1 MIAKLTGRL
10 DFAGRDHIVIDVGG
24 VGYLVRCPARTLA
37 ALPVPGETVSVAV
50 ETLVREDAIDLYG
63 FVDPAE
69 RDWFRLLM
77 TVQGVGAKV
86 ALALLSALNPADLAA
101 AIAAEDKTMLTR
113 ADGVGPK
120 LATRLAMELKD
131 KAGTMTLGRALASTP
146 AAGGT
151 VPLGGDAAAA
161 DAVSALVNL
170 GYRRPEAA
178 GAVERAMKKLGKGAR
193 VEALIPAGLKELG
206 T

>member
-10 DFAGRDHIVIDVGG
+10 DFIGRDHAVIDVAG

-37 ALPVPGETVSVAV
+37 ALPAVDETVSVAV

-86 ALALLSALNPADLAA
+86 ALALLSALNAADLAA
-101 AIAAEDKTMLTR
+101 AIANEDKTMLTR

-131 KAGTMTLGRALASTP
+131 KVGTMTLGRALAAP
-146 AAGGT
+146 VAAAASAL
-151 VPLGGDAAAA
+151 PGDAAAA

-170 GYRRPEAA
+170 GYRRLEAA
-178 GAVERAMKKLGKGAR
+178 NAVDRAMKKLGKGAR

>member
-1 MIAKLTGRL
+1 MIAKLTGKL
-10 DFAGRDHIVIDVGG
+10 DSIGRDHIVIDCGG
-24 VGYLVRCPARTLA
+24 VGYFVRCPARTLSSF
-37 ALPVPGETVSVAV
+37 PPPGEVISVSV
-50 ETLVREDAIDLYG
+50 ETIVREDAIDLYG
-63 FVDPAE
+63 FADPAE

-86 ALALLSALNPADLAA
+86 GLSLLSALNVSDLAN
-101 AIAAEDKTMLTR
+101 AIANEDKATITR

-120 LATRLAMELKD
+120 LATRLALELKD
-131 KAGTMTLGRALASTP
+131 KVATMALGRGVPTLTP
-146 AAGGT
+146 AA
-151 VPLGGDAAAA
+151 VPALAGDAAAA

-178 GAVERAMKKLGKGAR
+178 SAVEKAMKKLGKGAR

>member
-1 MIAKLTGRL
+1 MIAKLTGRV
-10 DFAGRDHIVIDVGG
+10 DFAGRDHAVIDVNG
-24 VGYLVRCPARTLA
+24 VGYLVRCPARALA
-37 ALPVPGETVSVAV
+37 ALPPVGETVSLAI

-63 FVDPAE
+63 FAEAAE

-77 TVQGVGAKV
+77 TVQGVGPKA
-86 ALALLSALNPADLAA
+86 ALSLLSALNPADLAA
-101 AIAAEDKTMLTR
+101 AIAAEDKTALTR

-131 KAGTMTLGRALASTP
+131 KVGTMTLGRALASAPTASAVP
-146 AAGGT
+146 A
-151 VPLGGDAAAA
+151 GGDAAAA

-170 GYRRPEAA
+170 GYRRPEAT

>member
-10 DFAGRDHIVIDVGG
+10 DFVGRDHVVIDVGG

-37 ALPVPGETVSVAV
+37 ALPAAGETVSISV

-86 ALALLSALNPADLAA
+86 ALALLSALNAADLAA

-131 KAGTMTLGRALASTP
+131 KVGTMTLGRALASAP
-146 AAGGT
+146 VAAAAA
-151 VPLGGDAAAA
+151 LGGDAAAA

>member
-1 MIAKLTGRL
+1 MIAKLTGKL
-10 DFAGRDHIVIDVGG
+10 DFAGRDHVVIDVGG
-24 VGYLVRCPARTLA
+24 VGYLVRCPARTLS
-37 ALPVPGETVSVAV
+37 ALPPAGETASLAI

-63 FVDPAE
+63 FAETAE

-86 ALALLSALNPADLAA
+86 ALSLLSALNPADLAA
-101 AIAAEDKTMLTR
+101 AIAGEDKAALTR

-131 KAGTMTLGRALASTP
+131 KVGTMTLGRALATAPMAVVP
-146 AAGGT
+146 A
-151 VPLGGDAAAA
+151 GGDAAAA

>member
-10 DFAGRDHIVIDVGG
+10 DSLGRDHVVIDCGG
-24 VGYLVRCPARTLA
+24 VGYFVRCPARTLSS
-37 ALPVPGETVSVAV
+37 LPAPGETASIAV

-63 FVDPAE
+63 FADPAE

-86 ALALLSALNPADLAA
+86 AISLLSALNPADLAS
-101 AIAAEDKTMLTR
+101 AISSEDKTMLTR

-120 LATRLAMELKD
+120 LATRLAIELKD
-131 KAGTMTLGRALASTP
+131 KVATMALGRGVPTLSPT
-146 AAGGT
+146 T
-151 VPLGGDAAAA
+151 VPSLAGDAAAA

-178 GAVERAMKKLGKGAR
+178 SAVEKAMKKLGKGAR

>member
-10 DFAGRDHIVIDVGG
+10 DYVGRDHVVIDVGG

-37 ALPVPGETVSVAV
+37 ALPQAGETVSVSV

-86 ALALLSALNPADLAA
+86 ALSLLSALNPADLAA

-131 KAGTMTLGRALASTP
+131 KVGTMTVGRALASAP
-146 AAGGT
+146 AAGAAAI
-151 VPLGGDAAAA
+151 GGDAAAA

-193 VEALIPAGLKELG
+193 VETLIPAGLKELG

>member
-10 DFAGRDHIVIDVGG
+10 DYVGRDHVVIDVGG

-37 ALPVPGETVSVAV
+37 ALPPAGETVSVSV

-86 ALALLSALNPADLAA
+86 ALSLLSALNPADLAA

-131 KAGTMTLGRALASTP
+131 KIGTMTLGRALASAP
-146 AAGGT
+146 VVAAGAI
-151 VPLGGDAAAA
+151 GGDAAAA

>member
-1 MIAKLTGRL
+1 MIAKLTGKL
-10 DFAGRDHIVIDVGG
+10 DSVGRDHVVIDCGG
-24 VGYLVRCPARTLA
+24 VGYFVRCPARTLSS
-37 ALPVPGETVSVAV
+37 LPAPGETVSVSV
-50 ETLVREDAIDLYG
+50 ETIVREDAIDLYG
-63 FVDPAE
+63 FADPAE

-77 TVQGVGAKV
+77 TVQGVGARV
-86 ALALLSALNPADLAA
+86 GLSLLSALNPADLAN
-101 AIAAEDKTMLTR
+101 AIANEDKTMLTR

-120 LATRLAMELKD
+120 LATRLALELKD
-131 KAGTMTLGRALASTP
+131 KVATMALGRGVPTLAP
-146 AAGGT
+146 AV
-151 VPLGGDAAAA
+151 VPAMAGDAAAA

-178 GAVERAMKKLGKGAR
+178 GAIERAMKKLGKGAR

>member
-1 MIAKLTGRL
+1 MIAKLTGRV
-10 DFAGRDHIVIDVGG
+10 DFVGRDHIVIDVGG

-37 ALPVPGETVSVAV
+37 ALPPAGETASISV

-63 FVDPAE
+63 FADAAE

-77 TVQGVGAKV
+77 TVQGVGPKA
-86 ALALLSALNPADLAA
+86 ALSLLSALNAADLAA

-131 KAGTMTLGRALASTP
+131 KVGTMTLGRALASMP
-146 AAGGT
+146 AAASAAI
-151 VPLGGDAAAA
+151 GGDAAAA

>member
-10 DFAGRDHIVIDVGG
+10 DFVGRDHVVIDVGG

-37 ALPVPGETVSVAV
+37 ALPAAGETVSIAV

-86 ALALLSALNPADLAA
+86 ALALLSALNAADLAA

-131 KAGTMTLGRALASTP
+131 KVGTMTLGRALASAP
-146 AAGGT
+146 VVAG
-151 VPLGGDAAAA
+151 VPVGGDAAAA

>member
-1 MIAKLTGRL
+1 MIAKLTGKL
-10 DFAGRDHIVIDVGG
+10 DSVGGNHAVIDCGG
-24 VGYLVRCPARTLA
+24 VGYFVRCPARTLA
-37 ALPVPGETVSVAV
+37 SLPAPGETASVSV
-50 ETLVREDAIDLYG
+50 ETIVREDAIDLYG
-63 FVDPAE
+63 FADPAE

-86 ALALLSALNPADLAA
+86 ALSLLSALNVADLAN
-101 AIAAEDKTMLTR
+101 AIANEDKTMITR

-120 LATRLAMELKD
+120 LATRLAIELKD
-131 KAGTMTLGRALASTP
+131 KVATMALGRGVPTLTPAVVPALA
-146 AAGGT
+146 
-151 VPLGGDAAAA
+151 GDAAAA

-178 GAVERAMKKLGKGAR
+178 TAVEKAMKKLGKGAR